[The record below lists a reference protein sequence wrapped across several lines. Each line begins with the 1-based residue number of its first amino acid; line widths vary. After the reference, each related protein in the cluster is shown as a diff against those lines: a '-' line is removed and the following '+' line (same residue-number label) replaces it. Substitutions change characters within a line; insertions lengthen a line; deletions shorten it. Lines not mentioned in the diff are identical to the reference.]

1 MIESDPNRKLW
12 DKSKKDV
19 IVSGTAEAVT
29 LLGGIQDEFTYQQQ
43 QRIREIL
50 RDLEKAVVLGI
61 LSNNSIGSATAR
73 RTLKGVRSYIATNAQ
88 SVGPTLT
95 ESWLGNS
102 IKAAWDN
109 GGTDVDVILAGVNYK
124 RLIDQYNASRK
135 LIGNEDAKFSN
146 LVTEYESTFG
156 VMKVVLS
163 RWMPSS
169 ELLIL
174 SSQRVKV
181 LPLQGRSFQF
191 KEVASTGDSRKGMVL
206 GE

>member
-1 MIESDPNRKLW
+1 M
-12 DKSKKDV
+12 
-19 IVSGTAEAVT
+19 SGTAEAVT

-43 QRIREIL
+43 QRIREAL

-61 LSNNSIGSATAR
+61 LSGNTIGTATAR
-73 RTLKGVRSYIATNAQ
+73 RTLKGLRSTLATNAQ
-88 SVGPTLT
+88 SVGATLT

-102 IKAAWDN
+102 IKSAWDQ
-109 GGTDVDVILAGVNYK
+109 GGTDVDIILAGVNYK

-135 LIGNEDAKFSN
+135 LVNNEDAKYSN

-169 ELLIL
+169 ECLIL
-174 SSQRVKV
+174 SSQRIKV

-191 KEVASTGDSRKGMVL
+191 KEVASQGDSRKGMIL
-206 GE
+206 GEYTLEVRNEEGMARIY